1 MLGGVVAEAASSRNV
16 DKMLSSKNPTIQ
28 RLLGVTGEMGTS
40 LGLSDD
46 FMVNVI
52 KQVGNYEEVYN
63 RHPGPGGINIPR
75 GPNKLWN
82 EGGLLYPMAFR

>member
-1 MLGGVVAEAASSRNV
+1 
-16 DKMLSSKNPTIQ
+16 MLSSNDPTIQ

-40 LGLSDD
+40 LGLSDNY
-46 FMVNVI
+46 MVHVI

-63 RHPGPGGINIPR
+63 RHLGPDGIAIPR
-75 GPNKLWN
+75 GPNNLWN